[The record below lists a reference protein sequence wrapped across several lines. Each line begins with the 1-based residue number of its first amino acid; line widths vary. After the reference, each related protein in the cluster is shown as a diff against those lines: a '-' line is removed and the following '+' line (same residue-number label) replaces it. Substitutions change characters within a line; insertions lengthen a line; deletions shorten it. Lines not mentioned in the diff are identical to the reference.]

1 MESITNILNEDMI
14 KNTIE
19 RGSEFMLIDSAV
31 YYFNE
36 IERIGLEDYIPNEQ
50 DVLRSRQQ
58 TTAVIETFF
67 EVNNTKFKLV
77 DVGGQKSLRRKWI
90 HFFFEG
96 VNAVLFCAALSDYDM
111 TMREDNEKNRMID
124 SIELFAEICNNQYFI
139 NTDIILFLNK
149 VDLFEEKIKKVPLTV
164 CFPEYTGESYKDA
177 INFITGIYTS
187 KNRNPDKYIFPH
199 NTCATSTENMEA
211 VFNAIRNM
219 IVKQNLQTQSV

>member
-36 IERIGLEDYIPNEQ
+36 IERIGSEDYIPNEQ

-90 HFFFEG
+90 HFFEG

-124 SIELFAEICNNQYFI
+124 SIELFAEICNNQYFV

-164 CFPEYTGESYKDA
+164 CFSEYTGENYKDA
-177 INFITGIYTS
+177 INFITGKYTS

-211 VFNAIRNM
+211 VFKAIRNI
-219 IVKQNLQTQSV
+219 IVKQNMQSQNV